1 VTQGF
6 FALPGDPATRT
17 GGYLYDRRIL
27 AELERLGRPL
37 ALCRLPD
44 GFPLPDA
51 ATRAA
56 AEGRLAALSDGAL
69 VVVDG
74 LALGALPEAAEALA
88 ARATLVALV
97 HHPLAAETGL
107 AEAERA
113 RLAASERRAL
123 AAAARVIV
131 TGPAT
136 ARGLAADYGVPA
148 ERLAVVPPG
157 TEAAPLAAADS
168 PAPLLL
174 CVATLT
180 PRKGH
185 DLLLQALAGL
195 RALPWRLVCAG
206 AARDP
211 AWAESLHRQLRAAG
225 LEERVVLLGEVGEEE
240 LASLYARADLFVLPS
255 HLEGYGMALAEALAR
270 GLPSVTTPAAAI
282 VETLPPDCLRL
293 VPAGDASALAAVLGE
308 LLGDPDA
315 RSRLREAARR
325 ARASLPGWGA
335 AGRAFA
341 AELARVA
348 P

>member
-1 VTQGF
+1 MTEGF
-6 FALPGDPATRT
+6 FVLPGDPETRT

-51 ATRAA
+51 AAK
-56 AEGRLAALSDGAL
+56 AEAERRLAALPDAAL
-69 VVVDG
+69 VVADG
-74 LALGALPEAAEALA
+74 LALGALSEAAEALA
-88 ARATLVALV
+88 ARARLVALV

-107 AEAERA
+107 SEAERA
-113 RLAASERRAL
+113 ALAASERRAL

-136 ARGLAADYGVPA
+136 ARGLAADYGVAP
-148 ERLAVVPPG
+148 ERLSVVPPG
-157 TEAAPLAAADS
+157 TEPAPLAAADS

-206 AARDP
+206 AARDTDWSE
-211 AWAESLHRQLRAAG
+211 ALLRQLRAGG
-225 LEERVVLLGEVGEEE
+225 LEERVSFVGEVGEAE
-240 LASLYARADLFVLPS
+240 LADLYAAADLFVLPS

-270 GLPSVTTPAAAI
+270 GLPLVTTPAAAI
-282 VETLPPDCLRL
+282 VETLPSDCLRL
-293 VPAGDASALAAVLGE
+293 VPPGDAAALAAVLEE
-308 LLGDPDA
+308 LLGNPAA
-315 RSRLREAARR
+315 RQRLREGARR
-325 ARASLPGWGA
+325 ARASLPDWA
-335 AGRAFA
+335 EAGRAFA

>member
-1 VTQGF
+1 MTEGF
-6 FALPGDPATRT
+6 FVLPGDPETRT

-51 ATRAA
+51 AAK
-56 AEGRLAALSDGAL
+56 AEAERRLAALPDAAL
-69 VVVDG
+69 VVADG
-74 LALGALPEAAEALA
+74 LALGALSEATEALA
-88 ARATLVALV
+88 ARARLVALV

-107 AEAERA
+107 SEAERA
-113 RLAASERRAL
+113 ALAASERRSL

-136 ARGLAADYGVPA
+136 ARGLAADYGVAP
-148 ERLAVVPPG
+148 ERLSVVPPG
-157 TEAAPLAAADS
+157 TEPAPLAAADS

-206 AARDP
+206 AARDTDWSE
-211 AWAESLHRQLRAAG
+211 ALLRQLRAGG
-225 LEERVVLLGEVGEEE
+225 LEERVSFVGEVGEAE
-240 LASLYARADLFVLPS
+240 LADLYAAADLFVLPS

-270 GLPSVTTPAAAI
+270 GLPLVTTPAAAI

-293 VPAGDASALAAVLGE
+293 VPPGDAAALAAVLEE
-308 LLGDPDA
+308 LLGNPAA
-315 RSRLREAARR
+315 RQRLREGARR
-325 ARASLPGWGA
+325 ARASLPDWA
-335 AGRAFA
+335 EAGRAFA